1 MNNNIDQTETIDE
14 QTKKLRLKK
23 GITLIEVWVK
33 AITNIKSDEEIFVHY
48 GVDFVDKFKNVG
60 GCKCSKCLK

>member
-33 AITNIKSDEEIFVHY
+33 AITNIKLDEEIFVHY

-60 GCKCSKCLK
+60 DVSVRSA